1 MKNISST
8 IKASIFLILFFCR
21 SLYSHFPDP
30 AEHVLHREK
39 FIAFSSEFAEFN
51 YDGYQGS
58 YSRNVFVVKHPLID
72 RFSLRAEVP
81 FIILR
86 RDGESFTG
94 LGDII
99 PGITAE
105 VFHTEK
111 IHINISGAF
120 ETPTGKHKDGIGAG
134 HLSFISAFDIGYE
147 INETHLFHGGVDMV
161 IGLSEHDEEG
171 AVSSLVHPH
180 SEPELLLHLGNNI
193 KLSEVISIGGG
204 FIDEFNLKE
213 QKHYMS
219 CLGSILIG
227 RKYPISVNLRVPLR
241 ENNRFNWSI
250 NLQLTI

>member
-1 MKNISST
+1 MKIMKKIVLFVSVF
-8 IKASIFLILFFCR
+8 FLHQIV
-21 SLYSHFPDP
+21 YSHFPDP
-30 AEHVLHREK
+30 AEHVLHKGK

-51 YDGYQGS
+51 YAGEQGS
-58 YSRNVFVVKHPLID
+58 YSRNAFVIKLPLID
-72 RFSLRAEVP
+72 RLSLRAEVP

-86 RDGESFTG
+86 RDGKSFAG

-111 IHINISGAF
+111 IHINISGSF
-120 ETPTGKHKDGIGAG
+120 ETPTGLHKDGIGSG

-147 INETHLFHGGVDMV
+147 INETHLFHGGVDV
-161 IGLSEHDEEG
+161 ITGLSEHDEEY
-171 AVSSLVHPH
+171 AVPSLVHPH
-180 SEPELLLHLGNNI
+180 SEPEILLHLGNNI
-193 KLSEVISIGGG
+193 KLSESLSFGGG

-227 RKYPISVNLRVPLR
+227 RKNPISVNIRVPLR
-241 ENNRFNWSI
+241 GNDRFNWSI
-250 NLQLTI
+250 NLRLTI